1 MLKRR
6 VHYSQTFLEFSQFS
20 IAIKIEEGTLK
31 KIKKEKKNHSF
42 IIEIHSNETLYK
54 PYFYKNT

>member
-1 MLKRR
+1 MSTHGTEAGHVLKRR

-31 KIKKEKKNHSF
+31 KIKKEKK
-42 IIEIHSNETLYK
+42 K
-54 PYFYKNT
+54 P